1 MTLKTELA
9 DATALKLAFILSLV
23 GTTPSHINKINLT
36 VPYTGY
42 HWFL

>member
-23 GTTPSHINKINLT
+23 GTTTSHINKINLT